1 VGDSASAFL
10 SHSEGGEPDR
20 VTLKR
25 VSVNEKVVLGT
36 AGNFKKLVM
45 LQLKIR
51 MWGGSRM
58 ISKTDR

>member
-10 SHSEGGEPDR
+10 SHPESGEPDR
-20 VTLKR
+20 VTLKH
-25 VSVNEKVVLGT
+25 VSVNEKSLS
-36 AGNFKKLVM
+36 APLAFSKLVI

-58 ISKTDR
+58 I